1 MDNKESEMQ
10 EWGSF
15 ALVAYI
21 PDPLGSFLNSLRQ
34 ILPGE
39 ENPQAHIT
47 LLPPRPLKSP
57 VEAAS
62 LQAQK
67 ILAKFQPF
75 SVQLAEVCTF
85 PETNVVY
92 LEISDGSAKLHELH
106 NALNCGDLA
115 HDEDFEFKPHLT
127 LSGPVG
133 LREVGQ
139 VRTEAA
145 AVWRSSDTCPTLEIR
160 EAVALWQ
167 PAKGSQ
173 NDWQRLWSHEL
184 GQPHPNRQSAA
195 KATRT
200 S

>member
-1 MDNKESEMQ
+1 MNNKVSEMQ

-34 ILPGE
+34 VLPGE
-39 ENPQAHIT
+39 ENPHAHIT

-75 SVQLAEVCTF
+75 SVELAEVCTF

-92 LEISDGSAKLHELH
+92 LEISEGSAQLHELH
-106 NALNCGDLA
+106 DALNSADLA

-133 LREVGQ
+133 SCDIGQ

-145 AVWRSSDTCPTLEIR
+145 RCLAFERHLPYLGNTGSGG
-160 EAVALWQ
+160 ALATNQ
-167 PAKGSQ
+167 GFTE
-173 NDWQRLWSHEL
+173 RLATPL
-184 GQPHPNRQSAA
+184 GA
-195 KATRT
+195 
-200 S
+200 

>member
-1 MDNKESEMQ
+1 MNNKVSEMQ

-34 ILPGE
+34 VLPGE
-39 ENPQAHIT
+39 ENPHAHIT

-75 SVQLAEVCTF
+75 SVELAEVCTF

-92 LEISDGSAKLHELH
+92 LEISEGSAQLHELH
-106 NALNCGDLA
+106 DALNSADLA

-133 LREVGQ
+133 SCDIGQ

-160 EAVALWQ
+160 EVVALWQ
-167 PAKGSQ
+167 PTKGSQ
-173 NDWQRLWSHEL
+173 NDWQRLWAHEL
-184 GQPHPNRQSAA
+184 GQARPNNKSAA
-195 KATRT
+195 TATRT